1 MKNILEGMS
10 NNEAIKFIE
19 SRFEEKMGR
28 KMTSEELG
36 AFLLSWAVHKESGYQ
51 FFK

>member
-1 MKNILEGMS
+1 MIIISGMS
-10 NNEAIKFIE
+10 NKEAIKHIE

-36 AFLLSWAVHKESGYQ
+36 AFLLSWAVQKASGYK
-51 FFK
+51 FFR